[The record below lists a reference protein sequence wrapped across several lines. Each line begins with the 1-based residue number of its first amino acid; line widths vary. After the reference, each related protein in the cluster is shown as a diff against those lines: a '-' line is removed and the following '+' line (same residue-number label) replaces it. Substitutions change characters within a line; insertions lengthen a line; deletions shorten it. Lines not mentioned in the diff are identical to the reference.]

1 MGSARSYYHS
11 RGFRGFV
18 QLEEFA
24 ERAASL
30 GFYLPRGIIWWVWS
44 PLSGGCIRRTYF
56 LSLIFLNQSIAS
68 LGHAGARRF
77 IRRSGVKIG
86 VAKGNVSL
94 ALLK

>member
-1 MGSARSYYHS
+1 M
-11 RGFRGFV
+11 
-18 QLEEFA
+18 
-24 ERAASL
+24 
-30 GFYLPRGIIWWVWS
+30 
-44 PLSGGCIRRTYF
+44 
-56 LSLIFLNQSIAS
+56 AS